1 MTTVNGY
8 AKALADGMVVEP
20 EKQLEYLQAIQNK
33 SARMNDLIHLL
44 FEYVKLDSEG
54 FSLDRKETDLSE
66 LLRENAALIYADFE
80 DAGMEFEIDIPEE
93 VVSVSVDSIQ
103 FSRVI
108 TNLLNNAIEACEK
121 CSGKKFMKMKLV
133 KEKDN
138 IIISVKNTYDGKL
151 NIKDGEIQTSKKYE
165 MDEHGVGIKNIIEV
179 ITKYQGSYAI
189 RNDNNEF
196 YFSVIL
202 PN

>member
-1 MTTVNGY
+1 MDLKDMILVMENYKGTERNMLMTLEDYKKFV
-8 AKALADGMVVEP
+8 AIDDMSELADQMLLLGRTLIF
-20 EKQLEYLQAIQNK
+20 QI
-33 SARMNDLIHLL
+33 NDLSGIKMCD
-44 FEYVKLDSEG
+44 EDIVVI
-54 FSLDRKETDLSE
+54 LS
-66 LLRENAALIYADFE
+66 
-80 DAGMEFEIDIPEE
+80 
-93 VVSVSVDSIQ
+93 
-103 FSRVI
+103 
-108 TNLLNNAIEACEK
+108 NLLNNAIEACEK

>member
-1 MTTVNGY
+1 MILMIV
-8 AKALADGMVVEP
+8 
-20 EKQLEYLQAIQNK
+20 
-33 SARMNDLIHLL
+33 LL
-44 FEYVKLDSEG
+44 F
-54 FSLDRKETDLSE
+54 FLSK
-66 LLRENAALIYADFE
+66 
-80 DAGMEFEIDIPEE
+80 G
-93 VVSVSVDSIQ
+93 
-103 FSRVI
+103 
-108 TNLLNNAIEACEK
+108 C
-121 CSGKKFMKMKLV
+121 G
-133 KEKDN
+133 
-138 IIISVKNTYDGKL
+138 GKL

>member
-1 MTTVNGY
+1 MTTSENG
-8 AKALADGMVVEP
+8 
-20 EKQLEYLQAIQNK
+20 I
-33 SARMNDLIHLL
+33 
-44 FEYVKLDSEG
+44 
-54 FSLDRKETDLSE
+54 ETAHGIF
-66 LLRENAALIYADFE
+66 N
-80 DAGMEFEIDIPEE
+80 
-93 VVSVSVDSIQ
+93 
-103 FSRVI
+103 
-108 TNLLNNAIEACEK
+108 
-121 CSGKKFMKMKLV
+121 
-133 KEKDN
+133 
-138 IIISVKNTYDGKL
+138 KNTYDGKL

>member
-1 MTTVNGY
+1 MIY
-8 AKALADGMVVEP
+8 
-20 EKQLEYLQAIQNK
+20 Q
-33 SARMNDLIHLL
+33 
-44 FEYVKLDSEG
+44 
-54 FSLDRKETDLSE
+54 E
-66 LLRENAALIYADFE
+66 LKCVM
-80 DAGMEFEIDIPEE
+80 MEFEIDIPEE
-93 VVSVSVDSIQ
+93 VVSVSVDPIQ

>member
-1 MTTVNGY
+1 MEHASV
-8 AKALADGMVVEP
+8 KVVVWNR
-20 EKQLEYLQAIQNK
+20 KNK
-33 SARMNDLIHLL
+33 LLNEQTLFIFQINDLSGIKMRD
-44 FEYVKLDSEG
+44 EDIVVI
-54 FSLDRKETDLSE
+54 LS
-66 LLRENAALIYADFE
+66 
-80 DAGMEFEIDIPEE
+80 
-93 VVSVSVDSIQ
+93 
-103 FSRVI
+103 
-108 TNLLNNAIEACEK
+108 NLLNNAIEACEK
-121 CSGKKFMKMKLV
+121 CSGKKVMKMKLV

-165 MDEHGVGIKNIIEV
+165 IDEHGVGIKNIIEV

-189 RNDNNEF
+189 RNENNEF

>member
-1 MTTVNGY
+1 M
-8 AKALADGMVVEP
+8 
-20 EKQLEYLQAIQNK
+20 
-33 SARMNDLIHLL
+33 
-44 FEYVKLDSEG
+44 EYVIR
-54 FSLDRKETDLSE
+54 FAISLFDL
-66 LLRENAALIYADFE
+66 A
-80 DAGMEFEIDIPEE
+80 
-93 VVSVSVDSIQ
+93 V
-103 FSRVI
+103 
-108 TNLLNNAIEACEK
+108 
-121 CSGKKFMKMKLV
+121 FMYYFHSNKKMKPV
-133 KEKDN
+133 SKVWIWAGFTIAA
-138 IIISVKNTYDGKL
+138 IIWTFVS

>member
-1 MTTVNGY
+1 
-8 AKALADGMVVEP
+8 
-20 EKQLEYLQAIQNK
+20 
-33 SARMNDLIHLL
+33 
-44 FEYVKLDSEG
+44 
-54 FSLDRKETDLSE
+54 
-66 LLRENAALIYADFE
+66 
-80 DAGMEFEIDIPEE
+80 
-93 VVSVSVDSIQ
+93 
-103 FSRVI
+103 
-108 TNLLNNAIEACEK
+108 
-121 CSGKKFMKMKLV
+121 MKLV

-165 MDEHGVGIKNIIEV
+165 MYAAENPELAALLGIKNIIEV

>member
-1 MTTVNGY
+1 MSKKRR
-8 AKALADGMVVEP
+8 AKIPPFRVLNSENIFRKFVSKIMRSCDKNFA
-20 EKQLEYLQAIQNK
+20 QLQTNNVIIDAILNSKYKETLDKGIVFIFQI
-33 SARMNDLIHLL
+33 NDLSGIKMRD
-44 FEYVKLDSEG
+44 EDIVVI
-54 FSLDRKETDLSE
+54 LS
-66 LLRENAALIYADFE
+66 
-80 DAGMEFEIDIPEE
+80 
-93 VVSVSVDSIQ
+93 
-103 FSRVI
+103 
-108 TNLLNNAIEACEK
+108 NLLNNAIEACEK
-121 CSGKKFMKMKLV
+121 CSGKKVMKMKLV

-165 MDEHGVGIKNIIEV
+165 IDEHGVGIKNIIEV

-189 RNDNNEF
+189 RNENNEF